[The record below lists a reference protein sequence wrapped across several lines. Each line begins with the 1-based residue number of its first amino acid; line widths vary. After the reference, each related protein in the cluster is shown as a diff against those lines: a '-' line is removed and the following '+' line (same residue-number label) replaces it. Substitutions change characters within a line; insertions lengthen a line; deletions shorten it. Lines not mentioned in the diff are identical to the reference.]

1 MSDTIYE
8 IFEDAQAYR
17 VRISRLGE
25 FVQQAEGFSSRADA
39 EAWIAQAGAVDDQWL
54 RRRAG
59 VEVEVAGVAGRDEVG
74 AAGRQMR
81 ER

>member
-1 MSDTIYE
+1 MSDTIYG

-39 EAWIAQAGAVDDQWL
+39 EAWIAQAQRLGVIRADQQKPIRSPHL
-54 RRRAG
+54 R
-59 VEVEVAGVAGRDEVG
+59 VV
-74 AAGRQMR
+74 
-81 ER
+81 